1 MGQSRLTGS
10 NDKKTLQE
18 QLRGLITRCRAN
30 YLLRSDESDD
40 TCLVVVVV
48 VVVAPVAGFVIV
60 DVVLPAHASV
70 LGSSYTKQKKHQK
83 CDEYNIRRTE

>member
-1 MGQSRLTGS
+1 MEQSRWTGS

-60 DVVLPAHASV
+60 EVVLSAHASV
-70 LGSSYTKQKKHQK
+70 LGSSYHQTK
-83 CDEYNIRRTE
+83 EAPLMR

>member
-40 TCLVVVVV
+40 TCLVVVVE
-48 VVVAPVAGFVIV
+48 VVVAPVAGFIIV
-60 DVVLPAHASV
+60 EVVLPANA
-70 LGSSYTKQKKHQK
+70 
-83 CDEYNIRRTE
+83 

>member
-1 MGQSRLTGS
+1 MMGQSRLTGS

-30 YLLRSDESDD
+30 YLLWTDESDD
-40 TCLVVVVV
+40 TCLVVVV

-60 DVVLPAHASV
+60 DVVLPANASD
-70 LGSSYTKQKKHQK
+70 LGSSYHAKEAATM
-83 CDEYNIRRTE
+83 R

>member
-48 VVVAPVAGFVIV
+48 VVVVVAPVAGFVIV
-60 DVVLPAHASV
+60 EVVLPAHASV
-70 LGSSYTKQKKHQK
+70 LESSYHQTKEAPQM
-83 CDEYNIRRTE
+83 R

>member
-48 VVVAPVAGFVIV
+48 VVAPVAGFVIV
-60 DVVLPAHASV
+60 EVVLPAHASV
-70 LGSSYTKQKKHQK
+70 LESSYHQTKEAPQM
-83 CDEYNIRRTE
+83 R